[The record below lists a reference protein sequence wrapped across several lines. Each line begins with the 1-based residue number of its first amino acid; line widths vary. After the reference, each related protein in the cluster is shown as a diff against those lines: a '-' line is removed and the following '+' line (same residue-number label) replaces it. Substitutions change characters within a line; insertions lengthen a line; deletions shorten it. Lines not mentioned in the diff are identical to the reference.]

1 MSRTVKSWSKQK
13 QPVLKFSTYS
23 FSELLEIKQNLE
35 GEIQSR
41 QANEI
46 EELRAKIT
54 GAAHALG
61 VTVEQ
66 IFGLP
71 SGKKRVTRHA
81 RGPQPARY
89 RGPTGEEWSGRGPAP
104 RWMKPLLA
112 KGKTKEDFLI
122 K

>member
-1 MSRTVKSWSKQK
+1 MARAAQSSSKLE
-13 QPVLKFSTYS
+13 QPVVDFSTYS
-23 FSELLEIKQNLE
+23 FSELVEIKQNLE

-46 EELRAKIT
+46 EELRAKVSK
-54 GAAHALG
+54 AAHALG
-61 VTVEQ
+61 VSVEQ

-71 SGKKRVTRHA
+71 QSRKRVTRHA

-89 RGPTGEEWSGRGPAP
+89 RGTNGKLWSGRGPAP

-122 K
+122 R